1 MEVTRTSLVMVKTA
15 KWQRIFE
22 EIIEDLN
29 YQKLSWQEA
38 GIQNTNFE
46 KSSLK
51 ELVYKE
57 LTELETWLK
66 VRSKE
71 TPCKQCINKDLCPSI
86 SNYELVIGKNNL
98 CNIQHR

>member
-1 MEVTRTSLVMVKTA
+1 MVKTA
-15 KWQRIFE
+15 KGQRIFE

-51 ELVYKE
+51 PSYREQVFKRKNSELLSFCAKMTRPPYIKNE
-57 LTELETWLK
+57 IKKLRKYLGK
-66 VRSKE
+66 IVR
-71 TPCKQCINKDLCPSI
+71 KQ
-86 SNYELVIGKNNL
+86 
-98 CNIQHR
+98 

>member
-1 MEVTRTSLVMVKTA
+1 MIYLYLFGTCFHFIYVFM
-15 KWQRIFE
+15 
-22 EIIEDLN
+22 IIGN
-29 YQKLSWQEA
+29 
-38 GIQNTNFE
+38 IQ